1 VRLGTIIDGSA
12 VEHLAALPLWLLDW
26 AADMAMGGYKE
37 MHKAGHHYLPFDAS
51 PNSYCLPSSL
61 PISESNCT
69 STFSRR
75 FARCCCFSLFKA
87 LLHRWRVATMPMLSA
102 AAPEASAED
111 SAARVALA
119 TAKASG
125 ALSATPVDGLK
136 TLHDLAEHAFA
147 KYALWQCTG
156 TRTLLELR
164 PNPKGPPTKVFDRAT
179 TWRTYAQ
186 VQRRAAE
193 FGWGLRA
200 CGLVPQPDPDQGLE
214 SVQRL
219 DHQAS
224 SGFDAVAGNSCVC
237 LYENTCADWLSCCLG
252 AFSQSLVATTVY
264 ATLGVGSVVDAVNEG
279 NLKVVFCNRVTVIFT
294 MTSISLWY

>member
-1 VRLGTIIDGSA
+1 
-12 VEHLAALPLWLLDW
+12 
-26 AADMAMGGYKE
+26 
-37 MHKAGHHYLPFDAS
+37 
-51 PNSYCLPSSL
+51 
-61 PISESNCT
+61 
-69 STFSRR
+69 
-75 FARCCCFSLFKA
+75 
-87 LLHRWRVATMPMLSA
+87 MPMLSA
-102 AAPEASAED
+102 AAPEASAEG

-119 TAKASG
+119 TARAGG
-125 ALSATPVDGLK
+125 ALSATPVEGLK
-136 TLHDLAEHAFA
+136 TLHNLAEHAFA
-147 KYALWQCTG
+147 KYASWQCTG

-164 PNPKGPPTKVFDRAT
+164 PNPKGPPTKVFGSAT

-186 VQRRAAE
+186 VQRRAAD

-214 SVQRL
+214 GVHRT
-219 DHQAS
+219 S

-279 NLKVVFCNRVTVIFT
+279 NLKVVFCNRITVNFT
-294 MTSISLWY
+294 RISIS